1 MLLFFSV
8 NKEDQDGIS
17 LHKACLVHSHLT
29 TPLTILTM
37 FSVLHLFL
45 GSLSSICMTSV
56 PHSLEHISLQHSL
69 GITVLSV
76 RNWPQRRCT
85 QVHVGTL
92 GQSWILSQVFWI
104 LCLYPPLKHFFS
116 CWHSP
121 FLEKFHCG
129 KQNGTGSSAFM
140 HWWVYTTASGITSL
154 YPTWWILPQIL
165 EVMQKTRL
173 DWHSISFTFAF
184 CHVRRTALS
193 FIS

>member
-8 NKEDQDGIS
+8 NKEDQDGTS

-29 TPLTILTM
+29 TLLTILTM

-45 GSLSSICMTSV
+45 RSLSSICMTPV

-76 RNWPQRRCT
+76 RNWAQRRCT

-104 LCLYPPLKHFFS
+104 LRLYPPLKHFFP

-121 FLEKFHCG
+121 FLRKVSLWQTEWDWLLSIHTLVSLHMNSHHFIPRE
-129 KQNGTGSSAFM
+129 NL
-140 HWWVYTTASGITSL
+140 ASNSRSHAKDQSGLT
-154 YPTWWILPQIL
+154 
-165 EVMQKTRL
+165 
-173 DWHSISFTFAF
+173 
-184 CHVRRTALS
+184 
-193 FIS
+193 